1 MFGILAVAWGLA
13 LGYGAGGS
21 YRNLVRSQLRFEIPI
36 VALFVIQG
44 IFRGRLPFVGA
55 TRYAMAVWLASSIVL
70 VALLWWNRHCPGIA
84 LAAVGV
90 LLNVVVVAANSS
102 MPVSIDHAGLIG
114 ALVPQAIVQSGGFYR
129 LIDSGTIAPFLSD
142 VMPLQFAGATM
153 LLSLGDVALM
163 VAVVVYLVSSM
174 RTAPLEQVR

>member
-1 MFGILAVAWGLA
+1 MLGILAVAVGIA

-21 YRNLVRSQLRFEIPI
+21 YRNLIRSRLRFEVPI

-55 TRYAMAVWLASSIVL
+55 TKYAMAVWLASSIVL
-70 VALLWWNRHCPGIA
+70 IALLWRNRHCPGIA
-84 LAAVGV
+84 LAAIGV

-102 MPVSIDHAGLIG
+102 MPVSIGHTLVIG
-114 ALVPQAIVQSGGFYR
+114 APVPQAIVQSGGFYR

-142 VMPLQFAGATM
+142 VMPLQLAGATL

-163 VAVVVYLVSSM
+163 VAVVVYIVASM
-174 RTAPLEQVR
+174 RAASPQIS